1 MKTIAICNHKGG
13 VGKTAL
19 SMAIAEGLH
28 RKGKRTL
35 LVDLDQQ
42 MNATQQAKIDTT
54 DEVTVYDL
62 LTSFDYTAK
71 DGIKHFDGGDIIPG
85 DVLVSNAES
94 DMAKLDTRLTMLA
107 DAMEGIDDD
116 PDTSWLAQVDSM
128 ALQQSIRDLDRA
140 YKNFF
145 RRVREGGKP
154 GFPKFKSRRHAR
166 QSYRTNGGKVLDR
179 NHIALPKLGTVRAK
193 VSRPLQGRFM
203 SVTVSLDAAGRYF
216 ATFLCTDVPSKDA
229 PATDREVGIDLGV
242 ETLATLSDGRKIGNP
257 RHLKKYERK
266 LAREQRRLSR
276 RKGTRKGEKPSGR
289 YLKQR
294 KRVARIHAKI
304 ADART
309 DALHKVTTMLAD
321 ENQVLCMEDLNAKG
335 MMKNHHLAKAVTD
348 ASFGEFAQLLE
359 YKCAERGRSLVKI
372 GRFYPSSK
380 TCSACGHRLDALPLS
395 VRSWDCPACGA
406 HHDRDV
412 NAARNILT
420 EGKRILSNTE
430 GTAGHAGTVAATTA

>member
-1 MKTIAICNHKGG
+1 MERGFKYRIYPNKSQRDQIA
-13 VGKTAL
+13 
-19 SMAIAEGLH
+19 
-28 RKGKRTL
+28 RTL
-35 LVDLDQQ
+35 GCCRFVYNRALDVKKSAYSETGKSIATNDL
-42 MNATQQAKIDTT
+42 
-54 DEVTVYDL
+54 
-62 LTSFDYTAK
+62 
-71 DGIKHFDGGDIIPG
+71 IKMIP
-85 DVLVSNAES
+85 AW
-94 DMAKLDTRLTMLA
+94 KR
-107 DAMEGIDDD
+107 D

-154 GFPKFKSRRHAR
+154 GLPKFKSLRHAR

-179 NHIALPKLGTVRAK
+179 NHIALPKLGNVRAK

-229 PATDREVGIDLGV
+229 PATDRAVGIDLGV
-242 ETLATLSDGRKIGNP
+242 KTLATLSDGTKIENP
-257 RHLKKYERK
+257 RGLERYERK

-276 RKGTRKGEKPSGR
+276 RKGARKSEKQSRR

-348 ASFGEFAQLLE
+348 ASFGEFARLLE

>member
-1 MKTIAICNHKGG
+1 MERGFKYRIYPNESQRDQIARTLGCCRFVYNRALDVK
-13 VGKTAL
+13 KTAY
-19 SMAIAEGLH
+19 SETGKSIATNDLI
-28 RKGKRTL
+28 KMIPAWKR
-35 LVDLDQQ
+35 
-42 MNATQQAKIDTT
+42 
-54 DEVTVYDL
+54 
-62 LTSFDYTAK
+62 
-71 DGIKHFDGGDIIPG
+71 
-85 DVLVSNAES
+85 
-94 DMAKLDTRLTMLA
+94 
-107 DAMEGIDDD
+107 D
-116 PDTSWLAQVDSM
+116 PETSWLAQVDSM

-193 VSRPLQGRFM
+193 VSRPLQGRFI

-216 ATFLCTDVPSKDA
+216 ATFLCIDVPSKDA

-242 ETLATLSDGRKIGNP
+242 ETLATLSDGTKIENP

-276 RKGTRKGEKPSGR
+276 RKGARKGEKQSRR

-294 KRVARIHAKI
+294 KRVARIHANI

-348 ASFGEFAQLLE
+348 ASFGEFARLLE
-359 YKCAERGRSLVKI
+359 YKCDERGRSLVKI

-420 EGKRILSNTE
+420 EGKRILSNTQ
-430 GTAGHAGTVAATTA
+430 GTAGHAGTVAAITA

>member
-1 MKTIAICNHKGG
+1 MERGFKYRIYPNESQRDQIARTFGCCRFVYNRALDVK
-13 VGKTAL
+13 KTAY
-19 SMAIAEGLH
+19 SETGKSIATNDLI
-28 RKGKRTL
+28 KMIPAWKR
-35 LVDLDQQ
+35 DS
-42 MNATQQAKIDTT
+42 
-54 DEVTVYDL
+54 E
-62 LTSFDYTAK
+62 
-71 DGIKHFDGGDIIPG
+71 
-85 DVLVSNAES
+85 
-94 DMAKLDTRLTMLA
+94 
-107 DAMEGIDDD
+107 
-116 PDTSWLAQVDSM
+116 TSWLAQVDSM

-166 QSYRTNGGKVLDR
+166 QSYRTNGGKILDR
-179 NHIALPKLGTVRAK
+179 NHIALPKLGNVRAK

-216 ATFLCTDVPSKDA
+216 ATFLCTDVPSKDTT
-229 PATDREVGIDLGV
+229 ATDREVGIDLGV
-242 ETLATLSDGRKIGNP
+242 KTLATLSDGTKIENP
-257 RHLKKYERK
+257 RGLERYERK

-276 RKGTRKGEKPSGR
+276 RKGARKSEKQSRR

-309 DALHKVTTMLAD
+309 DALHKVTTMLVD

-348 ASFGEFAQLLE
+348 ASFGEFARLLE

>member
-1 MKTIAICNHKGG
+1 MERGFKYRIYPNESQRDQIARTLGCCRFVYNRALDVK
-13 VGKTAL
+13 KTAY
-19 SMAIAEGLH
+19 SETGKSIATNDLI
-28 RKGKRTL
+28 KMIPAWKR
-35 LVDLDQQ
+35 
-42 MNATQQAKIDTT
+42 
-54 DEVTVYDL
+54 
-62 LTSFDYTAK
+62 
-71 DGIKHFDGGDIIPG
+71 
-85 DVLVSNAES
+85 
-94 DMAKLDTRLTMLA
+94 
-107 DAMEGIDDD
+107 D

-179 NHIALPKLGTVRAK
+179 NHIALPKLGNVRAK

-229 PATDREVGIDLGV
+229 IAADREVGIDLGV
-242 ETLATLSDGRKIGNP
+242 ETLATLSDGTKIENP
-257 RHLKKYERK
+257 RGLERYERK

-276 RKGTRKGEKPSGR
+276 RKGARKSEKQSRR

-335 MMKNHHLAKAVTD
+335 MVRNRRLAKAVTD
-348 ASFGEFAQLLE
+348 ASFGEFARLLE
-359 YKCAERGRSLVKI
+359 YKCAERGRTLVRVN
-372 GRFYPSSK
+372 RFYPSSK

>member
-1 MKTIAICNHKGG
+1 MERGFKYRIYPNACQREQIA
-13 VGKTAL
+13 
-19 SMAIAEGLH
+19 
-28 RKGKRTL
+28 RTL
-35 LVDLDQQ
+35 GCCRFVYNRALDVKKSAYSETGKSIATNDL
-42 MNATQQAKIDTT
+42 
-54 DEVTVYDL
+54 
-62 LTSFDYTAK
+62 
-71 DGIKHFDGGDIIPG
+71 IKMIP
-85 DVLVSNAES
+85 AW
-94 DMAKLDTRLTMLA
+94 KR
-107 DAMEGIDDD
+107 D
-116 PDTSWLAQVDSM
+116 PETSWLAQVDSM

-166 QSYRTNGGKVLDR
+166 QSYRTNGGKILDR
-179 NHIALPKLGTVRAK
+179 NHIALPKLGNVRAK

-216 ATFLCTDVPSKDA
+216 ATFLCTDVPAKDTT
-229 PATDREVGIDLGV
+229 ATDREVGIDLGV
-242 ETLATLSDGRKIGNP
+242 KTLATLSDGTKIENP
-257 RHLKKYERK
+257 RGLERYERK

-276 RKGTRKGEKPSGR
+276 RKGARKSEKQSRR

-348 ASFGEFAQLLE
+348 ASFGEFARLLE
-359 YKCAERGRSLVKI
+359 YKCAERGRSFVKI

>member
-1 MKTIAICNHKGG
+1 MERGFKYRIYPNESQRDQIARTFGCCRFVYNRALDVK
-13 VGKTAL
+13 KTAY
-19 SMAIAEGLH
+19 SETGKSIATNDLI
-28 RKGKRTL
+28 KMIPAWKR
-35 LVDLDQQ
+35 
-42 MNATQQAKIDTT
+42 
-54 DEVTVYDL
+54 
-62 LTSFDYTAK
+62 
-71 DGIKHFDGGDIIPG
+71 
-85 DVLVSNAES
+85 
-94 DMAKLDTRLTMLA
+94 
-107 DAMEGIDDD
+107 D

-128 ALQQSIRDLDRA
+128 A
-140 YKNFF
+140 
-145 RRVREGGKP
+145 
-154 GFPKFKSRRHAR
+154 
-166 QSYRTNGGKVLDR
+166 
-179 NHIALPKLGTVRAK
+179 
-193 VSRPLQGRFM
+193 LQGRFM

-216 ATFLCTDVPSKDA
+216 ATFLCTNVPSKDA

-242 ETLATLSDGRKIGNP
+242 KTLATLSDGTKIENP
-257 RHLKKYERK
+257 RGLERYERK

-276 RKGTRKGEKPSGR
+276 RKGARKSEKQSRR

-348 ASFGEFAQLLE
+348 ASFGEFARLLE

>member
-1 MKTIAICNHKGG
+1 MERGFKYRIYPN
-13 VGKTAL
+13 
-19 SMAIAEGLH
+19 
-28 RKGKRTL
+28 
-35 LVDLDQQ
+35 
-42 MNATQQAKIDTT
+42 
-54 DEVTVYDL
+54 
-62 LTSFDYTAK
+62 
-71 DGIKHFDGGDIIPG
+71 
-85 DVLVSNAES
+85 ES
-94 DMAKLDTRLTMLA
+94 QR
-107 DAMEGIDDD
+107 D
-116 PDTSWLAQVDSM
+116 PATSWLAQVDSM

-179 NHIALPKLGTVRAK
+179 NHIALPKLGNVRAK
-193 VSRPLQGRFM
+193 VSRPLQGRFI

-216 ATFLCTDVPSKDA
+216 ATFLCTDVPAKDTTV
-229 PATDREVGIDLGV
+229 TDREVGIDLGV
-242 ETLATLSDGRKIGNP
+242 ETLATLSDGTKIENP
-257 RHLKKYERK
+257 RHLKKSERK
-266 LAREQRRLSR
+266 LALEQRRLSR
-276 RKGTRKGEKPSGR
+276 RKGARRGEKPSGR

-335 MMKNHHLAKAVTD
+335 MVRNRRLAKAVSD
-348 ASFGEFAQLLE
+348 ASFGEFARLLE
-359 YKCAERGRSLVKI
+359 YKCAERGRTLVRVD
-372 GRFYPSSK
+372 RFYPSSK

-430 GTAGHAGTVAATTA
+430 GTAGHAGTVAAITA

>member
-1 MKTIAICNHKGG
+1 MERGFKYRIYPNESQRDQIARTFGCCRFVYNRALDVK
-13 VGKTAL
+13 KTAY
-19 SMAIAEGLH
+19 SETGKSIATNDLI
-28 RKGKRTL
+28 KMIPAWKR
-35 LVDLDQQ
+35 DS
-42 MNATQQAKIDTT
+42 
-54 DEVTVYDL
+54 E
-62 LTSFDYTAK
+62 
-71 DGIKHFDGGDIIPG
+71 
-85 DVLVSNAES
+85 
-94 DMAKLDTRLTMLA
+94 
-107 DAMEGIDDD
+107 
-116 PDTSWLAQVDSM
+116 TSWLAQVDSM

-216 ATFLCTDVPSKDA
+216 ATFLCTDVPSKDTT
-229 PATDREVGIDLGV
+229 ATDREVGIDLGV
-242 ETLATLSDGRKIGNP
+242 KTLATLSDGTKIENP
-257 RHLKKYERK
+257 RGLERYERK

-276 RKGTRKGEKPSGR
+276 RKGARKSEKQSRR

-335 MMKNHHLAKAVTD
+335 MVRNRRLAKAVSD
-348 ASFGEFAQLLE
+348 ASFGEFARLLE
-359 YKCAERGRSLVKI
+359 YKCAERGRTLVRVD
-372 GRFYPSSK
+372 RFYPSSK

-430 GTAGHAGTVAATTA
+430 GTAGHAGTVAAITA

>member
-1 MKTIAICNHKGG
+1 
-13 VGKTAL
+13 
-19 SMAIAEGLH
+19 
-28 RKGKRTL
+28 
-35 LVDLDQQ
+35 
-42 MNATQQAKIDTT
+42 
-54 DEVTVYDL
+54 
-62 LTSFDYTAK
+62 
-71 DGIKHFDGGDIIPG
+71 
-85 DVLVSNAES
+85 
-94 DMAKLDTRLTMLA
+94 
-107 DAMEGIDDD
+107 
-116 PDTSWLAQVDSM
+116 
-128 ALQQSIRDLDRA
+128 
-140 YKNFF
+140 
-145 RRVREGGKP
+145 
-154 GFPKFKSRRHAR
+154 
-166 QSYRTNGGKVLDR
+166 
-179 NHIALPKLGTVRAK
+179 
-193 VSRPLQGRFM
+193 M

-216 ATFLCTDVPSKDA
+216 ATFLCTDVPSKDTT
-229 PATDREVGIDLGV
+229 ATDREVGIDLGV

-276 RKGTRKGEKPSGR
+276 RKGARRGEKPSGR
-289 YLKQR
+289 YMKQR
-294 KRVARIHAKI
+294 KRVSRIHAKI
-304 ADART
+304 A

-348 ASFGEFAQLLE
+348 ASFGEFARLLE

-430 GTAGHAGTVAATTA
+430 GTAGHAGTAAAITA